1 VILSEN
7 GGLAV
12 SASID
17 LSAVLGDIF
26 IVDGRRVS
34 VEGPTLTVT
43 DPASGQVVGSIP
55 AADGSAVDAA
65 VQAAHR
71 AFATWS
77 RTTPAARSKY
87 LLRLAAWAE
96 EHVDLLARLTTLE
109 QGKPLSEAR
118 SEVGQVVKSLRYYAA
133 EAPRLLGETIPT
145 ESETLRSTAIRQPIG
160 VAACIVGWN
169 YPLGLMGWKI
179 APALAAGC
187 TVVAKPSSKTP
198 FGTLALAA
206 AAAEECDFP
215 RGVLNVVT
223 GGGETTGEALVT
235 HPLVRK
241 VSFTGGNEA
250 GLQVL
255 TWAAQGVKR
264 VTLELGGHSPMLV
277 APDAPLQL
285 AVRDGV
291 KRAFRNAG
299 QLCNSVNRIY
309 VHRSIADEFTDEF
322 VRAAAK
328 LRLGAG
334 LANPEPDMGPLTTR
348 EGLDR
353 VALHVEDARQRG
365 GEVVLGGSPPA
376 DEELASGLFFAPT
389 VITGATETML
399 VLNEET
405 FGPVAPISVV
415 DDMDEAIER
424 ANGLEY
430 GLVAYLYTTD
440 LRFST
445 LASERLEFGTVNVNN
460 VGGGDV
466 GYPYAG
472 WKRSGLG
479 VELSRHGMLEY
490 LNVKHIRVEVGY

>member
-1 VILSEN
+1 MSV
-7 GGLAV
+7 
-12 SASID
+12 SID
-17 LSAVLGDIF
+17 LSPVSPLVDVLLI
-26 IVDGRRVS
+26 DGRRVGADGTTLS
-34 VEGPTLTVT
+34 VTN
-43 DPASGQVVGSIP
+43 PADGQVVGSIP
-55 AADGSAVDAA
+55 AADGAAIDAA

-71 AFATWS
+71 AFGSWS
-77 RTTPAARSKY
+77 QTTADVRARY

-96 EHVDLLARLTTLE
+96 DNMDLLARLTTLE

-118 SEVGQVVKSLRYYAA
+118 SEVSQVAKSLRYYAA
-133 EAPRLLGETIPT
+133 EATRLFGETIPT
-145 ESETLRSTAIRQPIG
+145 ESGTLRSSVIRQPIG

-206 AAAEECDFP
+206 AAAEECEFP
-215 RGVLNVVT
+215 PGVLNVIT
-223 GGGETTGEALVT
+223 GGGDAVGEALVT

-241 VSFTGGNEA
+241 VSFTGGNAA
-250 GLQVL
+250 GLQIL
-255 TWAAQGVKR
+255 QWASQGVKR

-277 APDAPLQL
+277 ASDAPLEL

-309 VHRSIADEFTDEF
+309 VHRSIADRFTEEF
-322 VRAAAK
+322 VDAAAK
-328 LRLGAG
+328 LRLGSG
-334 LANPEPDMGPLTTR
+334 LAEPEPDMGPLTTQ
-348 EGLDR
+348 EGLER
-353 VALHVEDARQRG
+353 VALHVEDARQHG
-365 GEVVLGGSPPA
+365 GEVVLGGSPPS
-376 DEELASGLFFAPT
+376 DEALAAGLFFDPT
-389 VITGATETML
+389 VIAGVTEEMA

-405 FGPVAPISVV
+405 FGPVAPIAVV
-415 DDMDEAIER
+415 DDMDEAIAR
-424 ANGLEY
+424 ANRLDY
-430 GLVAYLYTTD
+430 GLVAYVYTTD
-440 LRFST
+440 LRLAT

-472 WKRSGLG
+472 WKHSGLG

-490 LNVKHIRVEVGY
+490 LNIKHVRVEVGY

>member
-1 VILSEN
+1 MVW
-7 GGLAV
+7 
-12 SASID
+12 ASIGIP
-17 LSAVLGDIF
+17 AVLNDSF
-26 IVDGRRVS
+26 IIDGRRIGVS
-34 VEGPTLTVT
+34 GPNSVVI
-43 DPASGQVVGSIP
+43 DPARGQAVGSI
-55 AADGSAVDAA
+55 ALADAGTVDTA

-71 AFATWS
+71 AFARWS
-77 RTTPAARSKY
+77 KETPYVRAGY

-118 SEVGQVVKSLRYYAA
+118 SEVGQVVKTLRYYAA

-145 ESETLRSTAIRQPIG
+145 ESKTLRSSVIHQPIG
-160 VAACIVGWN
+160 VATCIVGSN
-169 YPLGLMGWKI
+169 YPLGLMVWKI

-187 TVVAKPSSKTP
+187 TVVAKPSSQTP

-206 AAAEECDFP
+206 AAAEECGFP
-215 RGVLNVVT
+215 PGVLNVVT
-223 GGGETTGEALVT
+223 GSGAATGEALAT

-250 GLQVL
+250 GLQIL
-255 TWAAQGVKR
+255 AWAAQSVKR

-277 APDAPLQL
+277 APDAPLEL
-285 AVRDGV
+285 AVKDGV

-309 VHRSIADEFTDEF
+309 VHRSIADEFTERF
-322 VRAAAK
+322 VETAAK
-328 LRLGAG
+328 LRAGFG
-334 LANPEPDMGPLTTR
+334 LAEPEPDIGPLTTR
-348 EGLDR
+348 EGLER
-353 VALHVEDARQRG
+353 VRRHVDDARQQG
-365 GEVVLGGSPPA
+365 GEVLLGGAPPD

-389 VITGATETML
+389 VISKATETMS
-399 VLNEET
+399 VLREET

-440 LRFST
+440 LRLST

-466 GYPYAG
+466 GFPYSG
-472 WKRSGLG
+472 WKQSGLG

-490 LNVKHIRVEVGY
+490 LNVKHVRVDVGY

>member
-1 VILSEN
+1 MSR
-7 GGLAV
+7 
-12 SASID
+12 SID
-17 LSAVLGDIF
+17 LSPAAHLVDILL
-26 IVDGRRVS
+26 IDGRRVS
-34 VEGPTLTVT
+34 GVGPTLTVT
-43 DPASGQVVGSIP
+43 NPANGEVIGSVP
-55 AADGSAVDAA
+55 AADGAAIDAA
-65 VQAAHR
+65 VQAANR
-71 AFATWS
+71 AFGPWS
-77 RTTPAARSKY
+77 RTTPDVRSGY
-87 LLRLAAWAE
+87 LLRLASWAE
-96 EHVDLLARLTTLE
+96 GHVDLLARLTTLE

-133 EAPRLLGETIPT
+133 EAPRLFGETIPT
-145 ESETLRSTAIRQPIG
+145 ESGTLRSSVIRQPIG

-206 AAAEECDFP
+206 AASEECGFP
-215 RGVLNVVT
+215 PGVLNVVT
-223 GGGETTGEALVT
+223 GGGDSVGEPLVT

-241 VSFTGGNEA
+241 VSFTGGNVA

-255 TWAAQGVKR
+255 QWASRDVKR

-277 APDAPLQL
+277 APDAPLEL

-291 KRAFRNAG
+291 RRAFRNAG

-309 VHRSIADEFTDEF
+309 LHRSIAERFTEEF
-322 VRAAAK
+322 VRSAAK
-328 LRLGAG
+328 LRLGFG
-334 LANPEPDMGPLTTR
+334 LDEPEPDMGPLTTR
-348 EGLDR
+348 ESLER

-365 GEVVLGGSPPA
+365 GQVVLGGSTPP
-376 DEELASGLFFAPT
+376 DGQLASGLYFQPT
-389 VITGATETML
+389 VITAATEEMR
-399 VLNEET
+399 VFQEET
-405 FGPVAPISVV
+405 FGPVAPIAVV
-415 DDMDEAIER
+415 DDMDEAVER
-424 ANGLEY
+424 ANSLEY

-440 LRFST
+440 LRLAT

-466 GYPYAG
+466 AYPYSG

-479 VELSRHGMLEY
+479 VELAHHGMLEY
-490 LNVKHIRVEVGY
+490 LNVKHVRVEVGY